1 MKNFRIYVNECGWE
15 LLTIKHDLYETK
27 REVGRLVNKDKRI
40 MVIMHDTDL
49 NQDEVITKDELF
61 KMKTLGTP

>member
-1 MKNFRIYVNECGWE
+1 MKNFRIYVNQQGWE
-15 LLTIKHDLYETK
+15 KISLKHDLYEAK
-27 REVGRLVNKDKRI
+27 REVGRLLSKDKRVL
-40 MVIMHDTDL
+40 VIQHDTEL

>member
-1 MKNFRIYVNECGWE
+1 MKNFRIYVDNMGYE
-15 LLTIKHDLYETK
+15 LYSIKHDIFEAK
-27 REVGRLVNKDKRI
+27 REVGNLVNREKRVL
-40 MVIMHDTDL
+40 VIQHDTDS